1 MNRNASES
9 AVDRL
14 IALASDEKPA
24 KPPAPPAHPPAA
36 ADHPHTWSTAAVE
49 SPERPTT
56 ELESVPQ
63 FADIKELEQNP
74 MWKAL
79 LQFRVLVP
87 YIARLFEVS
96 SQSHSPAP
104 SPVSAEL
111 RQTVTD
117 LQTTQRDLQT
127 SQRDLRSAVQEQM
140 VQIKR
145 VEEDTARIRQAS
157 EKSAT
162 QTAELVEDIKAVHS
176 LMKIMAGVVGGLLL
190 VLIVLVI
197 FLLVKVH

>member
-24 KPPAPPAHPPAA
+24 KPTPPAHTPPPAHA
-36 ADHPHTWSTAAVE
+36 HPYSAAAVE
-49 SPERPTT
+49 TPERPTD
-56 ELESVPQ
+56 LEPVTQ

-87 YIARLFEVS
+87 YIARLLEVS
-96 SQSHSPAP
+96 THSHTPAP
-104 SPVSAEL
+104 APVSTEL
-111 RQTVTD
+111 KQTVTD
-117 LQTTQRDLQT
+117 LQTTHRDLQT
-127 SQRDLRSAVQEQM
+127 SQRDLRAAMQDQM
-140 VQIKR
+140 VQMKR

-157 EKSAT
+157 EKSST
-162 QTAELVEDIKAVHS
+162 QTAELAEDIKAVHS
-176 LMKIMAGVVGGLLL
+176 LMKIMAGVFGGLLL
-190 VLIVLVI
+190 VLIALVV

>member
-24 KPPAPPAHPPAA
+24 KPTPPAHTTTPPPAHA
-36 ADHPHTWSTAAVE
+36 HAYSAAAVE
-49 SPERPTT
+49 TPERPT
-56 ELESVPQ
+56 ELEPVAQ

-87 YIARLFEVS
+87 YIARLLEVS
-96 SQSHSPAP
+96 THSHTPSPA
-104 SPVSAEL
+104 PVSAEL
-111 RQTVTD
+111 KQTVTD
-117 LQTTQRDLQT
+117 LQTTNRDLQT
-127 SQRDLRSAVQEQM
+127 SQRDLRAAVQDQM
-140 VQIKR
+140 VQMKR
-145 VEEDTARIRQAS
+145 VEEDTSRIRQAS
-157 EKSAT
+157 EKNAT
-162 QTAELVEDIKAVHS
+162 QTAELAEDIKAVHA

-190 VLIVLVI
+190 VLIALVI

>member
-24 KPPAPPAHPPAA
+24 KPAPPAHAPAA
-36 ADHPHTWSTAAVE
+36 AHAHAYSAAAVE
-49 SPERPTT
+49 NPERPT
-56 ELESVPQ
+56 ELEPVPQ
-63 FADIKELEQNP
+63 FADIKDLEQNP

-87 YIARLFEVS
+87 YIARLLEVS
-96 SQSHSPAP
+96 THSHTSAPAP
-104 SPVSAEL
+104 ASNEL
-111 RQTVTD
+111 KQTVTD

-127 SQRDLRSAVQEQM
+127 SQRDLRTAVQEQM
-140 VQIKR
+140 VQMKR

-176 LMKIMAGVVGGLLL
+176 LVKIMAGVFGGLLL
-190 VLIVLVI
+190 VLIALVV